1 MKTGI
6 KNALQ
11 ELTRHWPTEGYP
23 GLVDYLTRQNERHWR
38 VYKFSNP
45 GSRAY
50 ALVAEGVHAGCA
62 AECMLWRPYAEEW
75 TKKAEVV
82 IGSGRYTINGKVY
95 TERDDLGVV
104 VPEGCI
110 ESVPAGAEGGY

>member
-1 MKTGI
+1 MNVHGVFTSFPI
-6 KNALQ
+6 QVAVLM
-11 ELTRHWPTEGYP
+11 
-23 GLVDYLTRQNERHWR
+23 
-38 VYKFSNP
+38 
-45 GSRAY
+45 

-95 TERDDLGVV
+95 TERDDLGVSCL
-104 VPEGCI
+104 EGCI
-110 ESVPAGAEGGY
+110 ESVPAGAEGGLLNGNRCFDVKRYW